1 MPKFILTRI
10 ETYEEEIECE
20 TYEDALDKLDQQEWG
35 SMSPEIEDYVYHVKE
50 TSDE

>member
-20 TYEDALDKLDQQEWG
+20 TYEEALDKLDQQEWG
-35 SMSPEIEDYVYHVKE
+35 SMSPEIEEYVSHVKE
-50 TSDE
+50 T